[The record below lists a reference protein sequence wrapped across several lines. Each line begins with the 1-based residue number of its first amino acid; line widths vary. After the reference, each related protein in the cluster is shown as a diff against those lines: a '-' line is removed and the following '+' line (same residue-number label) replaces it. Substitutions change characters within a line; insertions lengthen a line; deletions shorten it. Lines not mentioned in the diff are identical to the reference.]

1 MKYNGLSSV
10 EVEKSRLKN
19 GLNILTPPPRE
30 SAFKKF
36 LGCFNDPLIKILLL
50 AMVMSVGI
58 AVYEAL
64 FMGEGIQ
71 PFFEPLGIFI
81 AILLATLI
89 GFVLEQNANKKFE
102 VLNQVNDEDLVTVI
116 RDGEVTQVAKKD
128 IVVGDIVLVKTGDE
142 IPADGN
148 LLDSV
153 SLSVN
158 ESTLT
163 GELMCSKSHIPGR
176 ITREST
182 YPSNRLFRGT
192 TVLEGNG
199 TFCVDAVGD
208 ATEFGKVY
216 VASQIVTG
224 VKTPL
229 TLQLEKLGKVVSY
242 ISYTV
247 GILILIG
254 RMFLYD
260 YNAPF
265 NVLDFVN
272 YTLSSFMLAITLI
285 VVSVPEGLPMSITL
299 SLALSMRRMLKTN
312 NLVRKMHAC
321 ETMGA
326 VTVICTDKT
335 GTLTQNQMS
344 VYDSLLVAPKGFEE
358 DYDKFVSEAISLNTT
373 AFLDRKGDKREVLG
387 NPTEGA
393 LLLWLDDR
401 KQDYVAIRES
411 IKVIEQLPFSTM
423 RKYMATVV
431 SSQVLGKKVLFVKG
445 APEIVMGK
453 CQPETIGE
461 SIRPSL
467 DGYQQKAMRT
477 LAFAYKVVDDRDIVF
492 TEDVVTDNDMVFMGI
507 VAIADPVRAGV
518 SESVGQCLNAG
529 IEVKMVTGDTVGT
542 AKEIGRQVGLWND
555 DVDND
560 SNIIVGSDFAALPD
574 DEAAKVA
581 QRIKIMSRA
590 RPTDKSRLVE
600 LLQKNNHVV
609 AVTGDGTNDAPA
621 LNAAHVGLS
630 MGDGTSVAKEASDIT
645 ILDNSFESISKA
657 VMWGRSLYRN
667 IQRFILFQ
675 LTVNLVACIV
685 VLVGAFTGQQSPLTV
700 TQMLWVNLIMDTF
713 AALSL
718 ASLPPSSDVMNS
730 KPRKISDFIITKS
743 MRGIIFAVSAAF
755 LFVLVGFMQYM
766 RHTDLPLSDFSVEL
780 FFANFFAAD
789 TPETV
794 FTQYEL
800 TIFFTL
806 FVFLQF
812 WNLFNAKSYKSRFSA
827 FRQMGDS
834 KVFFMTVLAI
844 IIGQVV
850 IVTFGGEMFGVVPL
864 KLEDWLILFFGSS
877 VVMILG
883 EIGHLFYRRRVS

>member
-1 MKYNGLSSV
+1 
-10 EVEKSRLKN
+10 
-19 GLNILTPPPRE
+19 
-30 SAFKKF
+30 
-36 LGCFNDPLIKILLL
+36 
-50 AMVMSVGI
+50 
-58 AVYEAL
+58 
-64 FMGEGIQ
+64 
-71 PFFEPLGIFI
+71 
-81 AILLATLI
+81 
-89 GFVLEQNANKKFE
+89 
-102 VLNQVNDEDLVTVI
+102 
-116 RDGEVTQVAKKD
+116 
-128 IVVGDIVLVKTGDE
+128 
-142 IPADGN
+142 
-148 LLDSV
+148 
-153 SLSVN
+153 
-158 ESTLT
+158 
-163 GELMCSKSHIPGR
+163 
-176 ITREST
+176 
-182 YPSNRLFRGT
+182 
-192 TVLEGNG
+192 
-199 TFCVDAVGD
+199 
-208 ATEFGKVY
+208 
-216 VASQIVTG
+216 
-224 VKTPL
+224 
-229 TLQLEKLGKVVSY
+229 
-242 ISYTV
+242 
-247 GILILIG
+247 
-254 RMFLYD
+254 
-260 YNAPF
+260 
-265 NVLDFVN
+265 
-272 YTLSSFMLAITLI
+272 
-285 VVSVPEGLPMSITL
+285 
-299 SLALSMRRMLKTN
+299 
-312 NLVRKMHAC
+312 
-321 ETMGA
+321 
-326 VTVICTDKT
+326 
-335 GTLTQNQMS
+335 
-344 VYDSLLVAPKGFEE
+344 
-358 DYDKFVSEAISLNTT
+358 
-373 AFLDRKGDKREVLG
+373 
-387 NPTEGA
+387 
-393 LLLWLDDR
+393 
-401 KQDYVAIRES
+401 
-411 IKVIEQLPFSTM
+411 
-423 RKYMATVV
+423 
-431 SSQVLGKKVLFVKG
+431 
-445 APEIVMGK
+445 
-453 CQPETIGE
+453 
-461 SIRPSL
+461 
-467 DGYQQKAMRT
+467 
-477 LAFAYKVVDDRDIVF
+477 
-492 TEDVVTDNDMVFMGI
+492 
-507 VAIADPVRAGV
+507 
-518 SESVGQCLNAG
+518 
-529 IEVKMVTGDTVGT
+529 MVTGDTVGT

-581 QRIKIMSRA
+581 KRIKIMSRA

-685 VLVGAFTGQQSPLTV
+685 VLVGAFAGQQSPLTV

-766 RHTDLPLSDFSVEL
+766 RHTDLPLSDFSMEL

-827 FRQMGDS
+827 FRQMGES

>member
-1 MKYNGLSSV
+1 M
-10 EVEKSRLKN
+10 
-19 GLNILTPPPRE
+19 
-30 SAFKKF
+30 
-36 LGCFNDPLIKILLL
+36 
-50 AMVMSVGI
+50 
-58 AVYEAL
+58 
-64 FMGEGIQ
+64 
-71 PFFEPLGIFI
+71 
-81 AILLATLI
+81 
-89 GFVLEQNANKKFE
+89 
-102 VLNQVNDEDLVTVI
+102 
-116 RDGEVTQVAKKD
+116 
-128 IVVGDIVLVKTGDE
+128 LVKTGDE

-373 AFLDRKGDKREVLG
+373 AFIDRKGDKREVLG

-393 LLLWLDDR
+393 LLF
-401 KQDYVAIRES
+401 VA
-411 IKVIEQLPFSTM
+411 
-423 RKYMATVV
+423 
-431 SSQVLGKKVLFVKG
+431 
-445 APEIVMGK
+445 
-453 CQPETIGE
+453 
-461 SIRPSL
+461 
-467 DGYQQKAMRT
+467 
-477 LAFAYKVVDDRDIVF
+477 
-492 TEDVVTDNDMVFMGI
+492 
-507 VAIADPVRAGV
+507 
-518 SESVGQCLNAG
+518 
-529 IEVKMVTGDTVGT
+529 
-542 AKEIGRQVGLWND
+542 
-555 DVDND
+555 
-560 SNIIVGSDFAALPD
+560 
-574 DEAAKVA
+574 
-581 QRIKIMSRA
+581 
-590 RPTDKSRLVE
+590 
-600 LLQKNNHVV
+600 
-609 AVTGDGTNDAPA
+609 
-621 LNAAHVGLS
+621 
-630 MGDGTSVAKEASDIT
+630 
-645 ILDNSFESISKA
+645 
-657 VMWGRSLYRN
+657 
-667 IQRFILFQ
+667 
-675 LTVNLVACIV
+675 
-685 VLVGAFTGQQSPLTV
+685 
-700 TQMLWVNLIMDTF
+700 
-713 AALSL
+713 
-718 ASLPPSSDVMNS
+718 
-730 KPRKISDFIITKS
+730 
-743 MRGIIFAVSAAF
+743 
-755 LFVLVGFMQYM
+755 
-766 RHTDLPLSDFSVEL
+766 
-780 FFANFFAAD
+780 
-789 TPETV
+789 
-794 FTQYEL
+794 
-800 TIFFTL
+800 
-806 FVFLQF
+806 
-812 WNLFNAKSYKSRFSA
+812 
-827 FRQMGDS
+827 
-834 KVFFMTVLAI
+834 
-844 IIGQVV
+844 
-850 IVTFGGEMFGVVPL
+850 
-864 KLEDWLILFFGSS
+864 
-877 VVMILG
+877 
-883 EIGHLFYRRRVS
+883 

>member
-1 MKYNGLSSV
+1 MIYNGLSSV

-89 GFVLEQNANKKFE
+89 GFVLEQKANKKFE
-102 VLNQVNDEDLVTVI
+102 VLNQVNDEDLVTVV
-116 RDGEVTQVAKKD
+116 RDGDVTQVAKKD

-358 DYDKFVSEAISLNTT
+358 DYDKFVSEAISLITT
-373 AFLDRKGDKREVLG
+373 AFFDRMGDKREVLG

-467 DGYQQKAMRT
+467 NGYQQKAMRT

-794 FTQYEL
+794 FTLYEL

>member
-1 MKYNGLSSV
+1 M
-10 EVEKSRLKN
+10 
-19 GLNILTPPPRE
+19 
-30 SAFKKF
+30 
-36 LGCFNDPLIKILLL
+36 
-50 AMVMSVGI
+50 
-58 AVYEAL
+58 
-64 FMGEGIQ
+64 
-71 PFFEPLGIFI
+71 
-81 AILLATLI
+81 
-89 GFVLEQNANKKFE
+89 
-102 VLNQVNDEDLVTVI
+102 
-116 RDGEVTQVAKKD
+116 
-128 IVVGDIVLVKTGDE
+128 
-142 IPADGN
+142 
-148 LLDSV
+148 
-153 SLSVN
+153 
-158 ESTLT
+158 
-163 GELMCSKSHIPGR
+163 
-176 ITREST
+176 
-182 YPSNRLFRGT
+182 
-192 TVLEGNG
+192 
-199 TFCVDAVGD
+199 
-208 ATEFGKVY
+208 
-216 VASQIVTG
+216 
-224 VKTPL
+224 
-229 TLQLEKLGKVVSY
+229 
-242 ISYTV
+242 
-247 GILILIG
+247 
-254 RMFLYD
+254 
-260 YNAPF
+260 
-265 NVLDFVN
+265 
-272 YTLSSFMLAITLI
+272 
-285 VVSVPEGLPMSITL
+285 
-299 SLALSMRRMLKTN
+299 
-312 NLVRKMHAC
+312 
-321 ETMGA
+321 
-326 VTVICTDKT
+326 
-335 GTLTQNQMS
+335 TQNQMS

-373 AFLDRKGDKREVLG
+373 AFLDRKGNKREVLG

-581 QRIKIMSRA
+581 KRIKIMSRA

-685 VLVGAFTGQQSPLTV
+685 VLVGAFAGQQSPLTV

-766 RHTDLPLSDFSVEL
+766 RHTDLPLSDFSMEL

-827 FRQMGDS
+827 FRQMGES